1 MKTHLK
7 LIAIAAAS
15 LLATTAMA
23 QSAGSWLG
31 KVGIATIAPQTVSQP
46 LSAPSLPDSRTDVGD
61 ATTLAGG
68 IVYMVTDNFSVDVP
82 ISTPFRHNLY
92 GDGALKSLGKV
103 GEVKALPATVFL
115 QYRFGD
121 ANSMVR
127 PYIGVGATYAYFF
140 DAQGSAALTGITN
153 PGGPATKISVE
164 SKTVVTPQIGVTV
177 AIDKKW
183 FLDAFYTKTAL
194 STTTTLSTGQ
204 KGDVTL
210 DPASY
215 GFSVGF
221 KF

>member
-1 MKTHLK
+1 MKSHLK
-7 LIAIAAAS
+7 LLALAAAS
-15 LLATTAMA
+15 LFAHSAMA

-31 KVGIATIAPQTVSQP
+31 KVGIATIAPKTVSQP
-46 LSAPSLPDSRTDVGD
+46 LSAPSLPDSRTNVGD
-61 ATTLAGG
+61 ATSLAGG
-68 IVYMVTDNFSVDVP
+68 ITYMVTDSISVEVP
-82 ISTPFRHNLY
+82 ISVPFRHNLF

-115 QYRFGD
+115 QYRFGE
-121 ANSMVR
+121 ANAMVR
-127 PYIGVGATYAYFF
+127 PYIGIGATYAYFF

-164 SKTVVTPQIGVTV
+164 SKSVITPQIGMTV
-177 AIDKKW
+177 AINKAW
-183 FLDAFYTKTAL
+183 FLDAFYSKSAL

>member
-7 LIAIAAAS
+7 LVALAAAS
-15 LLATTAMA
+15 LLAHSAMA

-46 LSAPSLPDSRTDVGD
+46 LSAPSLPDSRTDVGS
-61 ATTLAGG
+61 ATSLAGG

-82 ISTPFRHNLY
+82 ISTPFRHNIY
-92 GDGALKSLGKV
+92 GDGALKGLGKL

-140 DAQGSAALTGITN
+140 DATGNAALTGITN

-164 SKTVVTPQIGVTV
+164 SKSVVTPQIGVTV

-183 FLDAFYTKTAL
+183 FLDAFYSKSAL